1 MTTEKLRPGMLVLY
15 VFGPITLG
23 PHTLTR
29 HIPAL
34 EKKFP
39 AKYKGEYWEYVTPSG
54 EIGSC
59 FFSLNCIRVIESEE
73 DLVI

>member
-15 VFGPITLG
+15 VFGPIALG

-29 HIPAL
+29 RIP
-34 EKKFP
+34 EKEKEYS
-39 AKYKGEYWEYVTPSG
+39 AEYKGEYWEYVTPSG
-54 EIGSC
+54 KIGSC
-59 FFSLNCIRVIESEE
+59 FFSLNYIRVIESEE

>member
-29 HIPAL
+29 RIPAL

-39 AKYKGEYWEYVTPSG
+39 AKYEGEYWLGVVG
-54 EIGSC
+54 EQQQFGSA
-59 FFSLNCIRVIESEE
+59 SLG
-73 DLVI
+73 L